1 MYDDDDDDDDNNDDD
16 DDDDM
21 IIAMIRKII
30 LENDLNR
37 CPLVETPLQ
46 VLSEKT
52 CRASMS

>member
-1 MYDDDDDDDDNNDDD
+1 MYDDDDDDDNNDDD